1 MALKIRRVVTGH
13 DDNGRAVVAVDEI
26 CKNVMS
32 RRPNHESCVV
42 WSTGSFPADNSGT
55 EDGGLR
61 PVATTDPNGT
71 VFRIGVYHPG
81 VAPRNHR
88 TESIDYAI
96 VLSGE
101 IDMEIDG
108 AIVHLRARE
117 MYWSSVEPFTTGPI
131 RAPSP
136 AWWPSC
142 WLRPNRWSAPES
154 SSARSVEG
162 NCRNSRESKVKVRIL
177 LVALVCVLTGQA
189 QAQSNYPSRPVRI
202 VVPSPPAGGTDII
215 ARVLAQYFS
224 NATGQQFYVEN
235 RAGAGNMIGIESVA
249 RAAPDGY
256 TLLFVPSTLALNS
269 VMYKKI
275 SYDPVRDFAPIT
287 LAAAAPNVLVV
298 NPKVPA
304 RSIAELIAL
313 AKQKPGQL
321 TYGTPGIGTSPH
333 MAMELFKSLADVDLQ
348 HIPYRGTAPAM
359 TDVISG
365 QITAMFSNA
374 LTAKP
379 QIESGAVRALGV
391 SSRTRSESMPNVP
404 PIAEAG
410 VPNYEATQWYGLVA
424 PAGTPPD
431 IIARLHAEATQA
443 LKTQDMKDKL
453 ASDGAE
459 PVGTTPAEFAA
470 HIKSELEKWANVA
483 RVAKIEPQ

>member
-1 MALKIRRVVTGH
+1 
-13 DDNGRAVVAVDEI
+13 
-26 CKNVMS
+26 
-32 RRPNHESCVV
+32 
-42 WSTGSFPADNSGT
+42 
-55 EDGGLR
+55 
-61 PVATTDPNGT
+61 
-71 VFRIGVYHPG
+71 
-81 VAPRNHR
+81 
-88 TESIDYAI
+88 
-96 VLSGE
+96 
-101 IDMEIDG
+101 
-108 AIVHLRARE
+108 
-117 MYWSSVEPFTTGPI
+117 
-131 RAPSP
+131 
-136 AWWPSC
+136 
-142 WLRPNRWSAPES
+142 
-154 SSARSVEG
+154 
-162 NCRNSRESKVKVRIL
+162 
-177 LVALVCVLTGQA
+177 
-189 QAQSNYPSRPVRI
+189 
-202 VVPSPPAGGTDII
+202 
-215 ARVLAQYFS
+215 
-224 NATGQQFYVEN
+224 
-235 RAGAGNMIGIESVA
+235 
-249 RAAPDGY
+249 
-256 TLLFVPSTLALNS
+256 LALNS